1 MKFLRWFGLGIA
13 LFVLVG
19 CSSSAPTAPVP
30 KVAQEITPMVSVTGK
45 LVPARWAVVSAQV
58 GGVVREVAVEE
69 GETVA
74 EGDLLIRLDDGDA
87 RLAVQ
92 QAEAA
97 VAAAEAQLAQV
108 KAPPRPEDVAVVA
121 AQVEAARWA
130 ISQTVAQREQIAAV
144 GVEAELAAAEA
155 EIAAAKY
162 EQLVA
167 RQQHDETMKCY
178 DVPGS
183 SSKVCP
189 GLGTAEEQAR
199 YALDAANKRLEAVEA
214 QQRII
219 EPRYQAQLHAAEV
232 AVSAATAQYTVAQAQ
247 LAQVQAPVRPE
258 DVAVAEA
265 AVEQAKVAVEQA
277 RLALT
282 RTEVRAPLAGT
293 VGRVDVRPGEVVAP
307 GQPLITLGDLTTLRV
322 ETTDLDEVDVA
333 KITLGQQ
340 AAVTFDALPDRVFN
354 GTIVHIAPMADLSGG
369 GVTYRVIIELPEL
382 DPALRWGMTAF
393 VDIKVEE

>member
-1 MKFLRWFGLGIA
+1 MRLLRWFWSGIA
-13 LFVLVG
+13 LLVLVG
-19 CSSSAPTAPVP
+19 CSSSASTTPVP
-30 KVAQEITPMVSVTGK
+30 MVVQEIVPMVSVTGK

-58 GGVVREVAVEE
+58 GGVVREVAVGE

-74 EGDLLIRLDDGDA
+74 EGDLLVRLDDGDA

-97 VAAAEAQLAQV
+97 LAAAEAQLAQA

-130 ISQTVAQREQIAAV
+130 ISQTMAQREQISAV
-144 GVEAELAAAEA
+144 GVTAEVAAAEA
-155 EIAAAKY
+155 EIAAAEY
-162 EQLVA
+162 DQFLA

-183 SSKVCP
+183 SDKVCP
-189 GLGTAEEQAR
+189 GLGKMEEQAR
-199 YALDAANKRLEAVEA
+199 YALDVANKRVEAVKA
-214 QQRII
+214 QRQAIW
-219 EPRYQAQLHAAEV
+219 PRYQAQIHVADTAIAAV
-232 AVSAATAQYTVAQAQ
+232 TAQYTVVQAQ

-258 DVAVAEA
+258 DVAVVEA
-265 AVEQAKVAVEQA
+265 AVEQAKVAVAQA

-282 RTEVRAPLAGT
+282 RTEVRAPMAGT
-293 VGRVDVRPGEVVAP
+293 VGRVDVRPGEVIAP

-340 AAVTFDALPDRVFN
+340 AEVTFDALPDRVFD

-369 GVTYRVIIELPEL
+369 GVTYRVIIELSEL